1 MTLFKGVIYIMV
13 LMMIFLGV
21 VLHQSDVEND
31 TERNIFN
38 YTENQFDVWNSSQWQ
53 VDDLNYTNLTMSNAF
68 SFRVKNM
75 VFKAVDFFGYSLFQG
90 IKLSIEFG
98 YEKAYAY
105 EPESFVSLAKIM
117 LVVVIIII
125 ILPIIVPALA
135 LIYLLFEG
143 LKWMI
148 NKFKKTYKSKV
159 SR

>member
-38 YTENQFDVWNSSQWQ
+38 YTESQFDVWNSSQWQ

-75 VFKAVDFFGYSLFQG
+75 VFKTVDLVGYSLFQG

-105 EPESFVSLAKIM
+105 GPENFVSLAKII
-117 LVVVIIII
+117 LAIAIIII

-135 LIYLLFEG
+135 LSYLLFEG
-143 LKWMI
+143 LKWII
-148 NKFKKTYKSKV
+148 NKF
-159 SR
+159 RNEWR